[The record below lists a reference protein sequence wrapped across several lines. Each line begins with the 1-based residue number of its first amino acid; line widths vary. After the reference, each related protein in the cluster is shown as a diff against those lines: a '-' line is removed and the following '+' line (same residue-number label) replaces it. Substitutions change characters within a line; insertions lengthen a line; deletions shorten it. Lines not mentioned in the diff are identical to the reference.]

1 MAVPIAKSKINQ
13 IKRKALQQVIIEYLY
28 LVVFV
33 DCVLNVNIKNA
44 HFKTKTNVKIMFMG
58 AHRLGS

>member
-1 MAVPIAKSKINQ
+1 MAFPIAKSKINQ
-13 IKRKALQQVIIEYLY
+13 ICKIEYLY

-33 DCVLNVNIKNA
+33 DCVLNVNIKNT
-44 HFKTKTNVKIMFMG
+44 HFKTKTNVKTMFMG